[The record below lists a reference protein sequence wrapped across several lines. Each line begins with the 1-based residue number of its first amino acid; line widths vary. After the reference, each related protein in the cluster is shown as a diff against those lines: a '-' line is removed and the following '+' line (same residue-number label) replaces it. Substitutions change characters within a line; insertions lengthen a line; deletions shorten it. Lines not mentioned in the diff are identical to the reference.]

1 MDEKD
6 RERNGSAGARKD
18 RVLLLLVCAL
28 LLVAGA
34 LVMVPRYGS
43 IGVLWTLVA
52 AVATAYNA
60 YLAFGGKYTGPKPP
74 PEDLAVLENR
84 EEDVRVRLEKL
95 EELFNKN
102 LISYS
107 EYMRRRMEIVN
118 GGTDSQV

>member
-1 MDEKD
+1 MDERDQEKKISPGAKKD
-6 RERNGSAGARKD
+6 RM
-18 RVLLLLVCAL
+18 LLLLLCAAL
-28 LLVAGA
+28 LAAGA

-60 YLAFGGKYTGPKPP
+60 YLAFGGKYTGPQPP
-74 PEDLAVLENR
+74 PQDLAVVEDR
-84 EEDVRVRLEKL
+84 EADVRVRLEKL

-102 LISYS
+102 QISYS

-118 GGTDSQV
+118 GDSPRGE